1 MEVFPTLHLEGDCK
15 VYMEDVR
22 VDRVV
27 TTRARDLLKVY
38 ISCDN
43 IIEKEYIYKVEKELH
58 KQLFSALEGGKEGP
72 EVKLYET
79 FHLSAQYDAPAV
91 FGAYKNSMLLEL
103 KEYSPMLHS
112 MLKSAEM
119 SFEADDKVV
128 LTMEDIPL
136 YHQKSGEL
144 LQILDKIVCERC
156 GVRAFFEVAYEEPK
170 ESKYREED
178 DIKIARRIAEIAGNR
193 AAISQTS
200 DSEYVDMSG
209 VDGNEFEH
217 TASPMQGADAKI
229 AEQPQKQPEQKAE
242 PAQPPKKEFK
252 KEGKKDFKSFRRQ
265 GRRSDNPDV
274 LYGYDVEGE
283 IVPMD
288 QILDEMGEITIR
300 GKVLSV
306 EEREIRNEKTIVSF
320 FITDFTDTM
329 KCKMFCPNEELP
341 NIREGVKKGA
351 FLLVRGLCAMDSF
364 DKDLTISIKSL
375 QKTKDFTVTRM
386 DHSTKKRVELHCHTK
401 MSDMDG
407 VSDVIDIVKRA
418 YKWGHPAIAITDH
431 GVVQA
436 LADVFHTWQDLYKG
450 AKAEAEKEGKQLDRQ
465 DFFKVICGCE
475 IYLVDDLKNIVVNPK
490 GQSLMDSFVVFDIE
504 TTGFSSVTNHIIEIG
519 AVKVENGKI
528 VDRFSTYV
536 NPQEPIPYRITKLT
550 TITDADV
557 MDAPTIDQVLPEFFA
572 FCEGCVLVAHNAS
585 FDTGFIK
592 ENARKLELPYA
603 YTHVDTLAMA
613 RVLLPQLAKFTL
625 DHVAKTVGV
634 SLENHHRA
642 VDDAEATAEIFEKF
656 IPMLLEKGAHDLD
669 AVNELG
675 RTSTDYVRKTPSYHA
690 IVLAKND
697 VGRVNLYKLISA
709 SHLQYFNRRPK
720 VPKSLI
726 LENREGLILGSACE
740 AGELYRALLRGAP
753 QAEIADI
760 VNFYDYLEIQPNG
773 NNAFMIDS
781 DKSDHENIHS
791 MEDIQE
797 INKKICDL
805 GEEFHKPVCATC
817 DVHFLDPEDE
827 VYRRIIMAGNGFK
840 DADSQAPLY
849 LRTTEEMLAEFEYLG
864 SDKAREVVID
874 NTNLIADMVDSIDPV
889 RPDKCPPVIENS
901 DQTLT
906 DICYRRAHE
915 IYGEVL
921 PDIVEKRLE
930 KELNSIIS
938 NGFAVMYIIAQ
949 KLVWKSVEDGY
960 LVGSRGSVG
969 SSFVANMAGITEV
982 NSLSP
987 HYYCKKCHYYDFD
1000 SPEVKAYA
1008 GKAGCDMP
1016 DKICPNCGE
1025 KLVKDGFDIPFETF
1039 LGFKGDKEPDIDLN
1053 FSGEYQSKAHKYT
1066 EVIFG
1071 YGQTFRAGTIGT
1083 LAEKTAYGY
1092 VMKYYE
1098 ERGIHKRR
1106 CEIERIA
1113 EGCTGVRRSTGQHPG
1128 GIVVL
1133 PLGEEINS
1141 FTPVQHPANDMTTDI
1156 VTTHFDYHKID
1167 HNLLKLDILGH
1178 DDPTMIRMLQ
1188 DLTGIDPTKIPLDDK
1203 DVMSLFQNTDA
1214 LGVKPEDILG
1224 CKLGSLGIPEFG
1236 TDFAMQMLI
1245 DTQPTS
1251 FSDLVRI
1258 AGLSHG
1264 TDVWLGNAQ
1273 TLIEEGK
1280 ATIST
1285 AICTRDDIMIY
1296 LMQMGVEAGLSF
1308 TIMESVR
1315 KGKGLK
1321 DEWIAT
1327 MKEHNVPDWYIWS
1340 CKKIKYMFPKA
1351 HAAAYVMMA
1360 WRIAYCK
1367 VNYPLAYYAA
1377 FYSIRADCFSY
1388 ELMCQGKE
1396 HLEAV
1401 LADYNRRKDELS
1413 KKEQDSIR
1421 DLRIV
1426 QEMYARGF
1434 EFMPIDIYKAHS
1446 RLFQIIDGKI
1456 MPSLGSIDGMGDK
1469 AAEAMMEAAK
1479 DGPFLS
1485 RDDLRS
1491 RSKAPQNVIDKMG
1504 ELGLLGSLP
1513 QSNQLSLFDFM

>member
-217 TASPMQGADAKI
+217 AASPMQGADAKI
-229 AEQPQKQPEQKAE
+229 AEQPQKQPVQKAE
-242 PAQPPKKEFK
+242 SAQPPKKEFK

-386 DHSTKKRVELHCHTK
+386 DHSAKKRVELHCHTK

-585 FDTGFIK
+585 FDIGFIK

>member
-217 TASPMQGADAKI
+217 AASPLQGADAKI
-229 AEQPQKQPEQKAE
+229 AEQPQKQPVQKAE

-386 DHSTKKRVELHCHTK
+386 DHSAKKRVELHCHTK